1 MRSDYVPYKST
12 IKMRVTEKKPNIS
25 FNLFPSLQL
34 EEEEEEEEVE
44 KVVQKVSSRQQSLS
58 TYPAHLLSVLL
69 EREAIPHSQS
79 V

>member
-12 IKMRVTEKKPNIS
+12 IKIRVTEVKPNIS
-25 FNLFPSLQL
+25 FNFFPSLQL
-34 EEEEEEEEVE
+34 EEKEEEEVE
-44 KVVQKVSSRQQSLS
+44 KVVQKVSSRQQSHS

>member
-12 IKMRVTEKKPNIS
+12 IKMRVTEVKPNIS

-34 EEEEEEEEVE
+34 EEEEEEVE
-44 KVVQKVSSRQQSLS
+44 KVVQKVSSRQQSHS
-58 TYPAHLLSVLL
+58 TYRAHLLSVLL